1 MRLLNQAKG
10 FLNQKVSVEKAGW
23 RSSLGDLAQ
32 NAPHDRTE
40 GAKQVPKGEP
50 IGSQVGVFEP
60 RDQ

>member
-1 MRLLNQAKG
+1 M
-10 FLNQKVSVEKAGW
+10 
-23 RSSLGDLAQ
+23 GDLAQ
-32 NAPHDRTE
+32 NATHDRTE